1 MASARATGRAG
12 LRAAA
17 RFGARHAEASKAK
30 TPFDDIPINSVWK
43 EYKKTKAE
51 PIRNF
56 LMEKFLPLVRY
67 NAERIYARLPDE
79 VDIED
84 LMSAGIF
91 GLKDAI
97 AAFDLERK
105 VKFETFCAPRIRGA
119 ILDELRR
126 QDHVPRSVRKK
137 ARDLNAAR
145 EKIARRGSTVPTDQ
159 ETAAELGVDLQTLW
173 RWQADV
179 EGSVQ
184 VPIDGGTSSHD
195 EGAPTPGETLA
206 GEDDFDIEA
215 KLTFDAEVSIL
226 RDALMTLSKQERLVL
241 TLYFYEELKLHE
253 IATILELTESR
264 VSQIR
269 SKALGKLRAHMS
281 PLREQV
287 A

>member
-1 MASARATGRAG
+1 MTDRTTWTQFAAG
-12 LRAAA
+12 DDAA
-17 RFGARHAEASKAK
+17 RETLLKEHLGLVHFVARQLARGLASEAEY
-30 TPFDDIPINSVWK
+30 D
-43 EYKKTKAE
+43 E
-51 PIRNF
+51 
-56 LMEKFLPLVRY
+56 LVSCGT
-67 NAERIYARLPDE
+67 LG
-79 VDIED
+79 
-84 LMSAGIF
+84 LMSALDSF
-91 GLKDAI
+91 DVSRGL
-97 AAFDLERK
+97 AFS
-105 VKFETFCAPRIRGA
+105 TYAAPRIRGA